1 MSTAEASGVELLQ
14 VLNGAVRGPRREGV
28 YALWLT
34 LRVAEGY
41 LLDPPLPERAA
52 RRRLAALET
61 RLSSL
66 TLPPPLRRALTTAL
80 MQIRDGGAPAIPGV
94 LHALIAPAR
103 DTTGAEAAD
112 AVQRA
117 TRAARNAAP
126 AASR

>member
-1 MSTAEASGVELLQ
+1 MTPIEGNAADLLQ
-14 VLNGAVRGPRREGV
+14 VLSGTVRGPRREGA

-52 RRRLAALET
+52 RRRLAALES

-66 TLPPPLRRALTTAL
+66 TLPPPLRRALTAAL
-80 MQIRDGGAPAIPGV
+80 SQLKDGDAAAVPGM
-94 LHALIAPAR
+94 LSALVAPAR
-103 DTTGAEAAD
+103 DTTGAEAGE

-117 TRAARNAAP
+117 ARAARATL
-126 AASR
+126 ASSR